1 MFTCI
6 ISIDILND
14 DYILRFN
21 VSFDNKKSCD
31 DIIKIINNKNY
42 KSEYSKKNV
51 HAHLSTENMYF
62 DNSTFFRSTKDAII
76 FLENF
81 FKEFCV
87 NNELNKQLEKNYKV
101 YETKFSNVFQEKI
114 NNFYHSDSDFNDE
127 YL

>member
-1 MFTCI
+1 
-6 ISIDILND
+6 
-14 DYILRFN
+14 

-31 DIIKIINNKNY
+31 DTIKIINNKNY